1 MQENLLIQK
10 VRNEKPDEEHR
21 DTDNES
27 FYRVYHRERH
37 FSVCPEIFNKREKFS
52 SVQYS
57 LPVLLRSWKAIK
69 KASIFTY
76 T

>member
-37 FSVCPEIFNKREKFS
+37 FSVCPEIFKQTGEVFQYP
-52 SVQYS
+52 VQS
-57 LPVLLRSWKAIK
+57 PCIVTQLKSH
-69 KASIFTY
+69 
-76 T
+76 